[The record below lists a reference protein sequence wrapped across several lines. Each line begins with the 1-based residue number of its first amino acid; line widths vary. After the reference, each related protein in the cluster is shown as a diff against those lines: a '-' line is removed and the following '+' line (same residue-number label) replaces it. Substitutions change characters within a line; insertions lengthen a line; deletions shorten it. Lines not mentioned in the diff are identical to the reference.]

1 MHVLSKTQQR
11 LLAITILMVA
21 VVSLLVIIL
30 LPIRSVNSTY
40 AGRIDQQQELL
51 ARLEKLAAQHDT
63 LRARH
68 QALQQSRTGSGQTL
82 VSDSPAMAAAE
93 LQRIVKT
100 TTGKNAIQL
109 MSTQIL
115 PAVEEQDFTKI
126 ALRVRIHGPLSGMV
140 EAIYDL
146 EAKSLFL
153 FLDNLTMYPAST
165 RNRLRVGAVNRPF
178 EASFDLVAYMTEL
191 E

>member
-1 MHVLSKTQQR
+1 MHVSGKTQQR

-21 VVSLLVIIL
+21 VVSLLAMIL
-30 LPIRSVNSTY
+30 LPIWSVNSTY
-40 AGRIDQQQELL
+40 TGRIEQQQELL

-63 LRARH
+63 LRTRH

-100 TTGKNAIQL
+100 TTGRNAIQL

-115 PAVEEQDFTKI
+115 PAVEEKDFTKI
-126 ALRVRIHGPLSGMV
+126 ALRVRIHGPLSGLV

-165 RNRLRVGAVNRPF
+165 RNRLRTGAASRPF

>member
-1 MHVLSKTQQR
+1 MMDSLDKTQQR
-11 LLAITILMVA
+11 LLAIAILIA
-21 VVSLLVIIL
+21 VIVSLLALTL
-30 LPIRSVNSTY
+30 LPIWSVNSAY
-40 AGRIDQQQELL
+40 AERLGQQQQLL
-51 ARLEKLAAQHDT
+51 WRLERLAGQHDS

-68 QALQQSRTGSGQTL
+68 RALKQSRTGNGQTL
-82 VSDSPAMAAAE
+82 VSDSAAMAAAE
-93 LQRIVKT
+93 LQRIVKMT
-100 TTGKNAIQL
+100 AGKNTIQL

-115 PAVEEQDFTKI
+115 PSVEEKDFTKI
-126 ALRVRIHGPLSGMV
+126 ALRVRIHGSLDGLV

-165 RNRLRVGAVNRPF
+165 RRLRTDAATRQF

>member
-1 MHVLSKTQQR
+1 MHVLSKTQQL

-21 VVSLLVIIL
+21 VVSLLAIIL
-30 LPIRSVNSTY
+30 LPIWSVNSTY
-40 AGRIDQQQELL
+40 AGRIDRQQELL
-51 ARLEKLAAQHDT
+51 ARLEKLTAQHDT

-126 ALRVRIHGPLSGMV
+126 ALRVRIHGPLSGLV

-146 EAKSLFL
+146 EARSLFL

-165 RNRLRVGAVNRPF
+165 RNRLRTSVVNRPF

>member
-1 MHVLSKTQQR
+1 MVNSLSKTQQR
-11 LLAITILMVA
+11 LLAIAILIAV
-21 VVSLLVIIL
+21 VVSLLTVTL
-30 LPIRSVNSTY
+30 VPIWSINSAY
-40 AGRIDQQQELL
+40 AERLGQQQQLL
-51 ARLEKLAAQHDT
+51 WRLERLAAQHDS

-68 QALQQSRTGSGQTL
+68 QALKQSRTGNGQTL

-100 TTGKNAIQL
+100 TAGKNTIQL

-115 PAVEEQDFTKI
+115 PSVDEKDFTKI
-126 ALRVRIHGPLSGMV
+126 ALRVRIHGPLDGLV

-153 FLDNLTMYPAST
+153 FLDNLTVYPTAT
-165 RNRLRVGAVNRPF
+165 RRLRTNAVTRQF

>member
-21 VVSLLVIIL
+21 VVSLLAIIL
-30 LPIRSVNSTY
+30 LPIWSVNSTY
-40 AGRIDQQQELL
+40 TGRIEQQQELL

-115 PAVEEQDFTKI
+115 PAVEEKDFTKI
-126 ALRVRIHGPLSGMV
+126 ALRVRIHGPLSGLV

-165 RNRLRVGAVNRPF
+165 RNRLRTGAASRQF

>member
-1 MHVLSKTQQR
+1 MHVFSKTQQR

-21 VVSLLVIIL
+21 VVSLLAIIL
-30 LPIRSVNSTY
+30 LPIWGVNSSY
-40 AGRIDQQQELL
+40 AGRINQQQELL

-82 VSDSPAMAAAE
+82 VSNSPAMAAAE

-115 PAVEEQDFTKI
+115 PAVEEKDFTKI
-126 ALRVRIHGPLSGMV
+126 ALRVRIHGPLSGLV

-165 RNRLRVGAVNRPF
+165 RNRLRTGAASRQF

>member
-1 MHVLSKTQQR
+1 MDLLSKMQQR
-11 LLAITILMVA
+11 LLAIAILLLALISVLA
-21 VVSLLVIIL
+21 VIL
-30 LPIRSVNSTY
+30 LPIWSVNSTHT
-40 AGRIDQQQELL
+40 GRLSQQQDLL
-51 ARLEKLAAQHDT
+51 VRLEALAAQHDS

-68 QALQQSRTGSGQTL
+68 QALRRSRTGSGQTL

-93 LQRIVKT
+93 LQRIVK
-100 TTGKNAIQL
+100 AITARNSVQL

-115 PAVEEQDFTKI
+115 PGVEEKDFTKI
-126 ALRVRIHGPLSGMV
+126 ALRVRIHGSLGGLI

-153 FLDNLTMYPAST
+153 FLDNLTLYPAST
-165 RNRLRVGAVNRPF
+165 RRLRTDTANRQF
-178 EASFDLVAYMTEL
+178 EASFDLIAYMTEL

>member
-21 VVSLLVIIL
+21 FVSVLTIIL
-30 LPIRSVNSTY
+30 IPIWSVNSTY
-40 AGRIDQQQELL
+40 SGRIDQQQELL

-63 LRARH
+63 LRAKH
-68 QALQQSRTGSGQTL
+68 QELQQSRTGSGQTL

-93 LQRIVKT
+93 LQRIVKA

-126 ALRVRIHGPLSGMV
+126 ALRVRIHGPLSGLV

-165 RNRLRVGAVNRPF
+165 RSRLRTGVVNRPF

>member
-1 MHVLSKTQQR
+1 MHVSGKTQQR

-21 VVSLLVIIL
+21 VVSLLAMIL
-30 LPIRSVNSTY
+30 LPIWSVNSTY
-40 AGRIDQQQELL
+40 TGRIEQQQELL

-63 LRARH
+63 LRTRH

-100 TTGKNAIQL
+100 TTGRNAIQL

-115 PAVEEQDFTKI
+115 PAVEEKDFTKI
-126 ALRVRIHGPLSGMV
+126 ALRVRIHGPLSGLV

-165 RNRLRVGAVNRPF
+165 RIRLRTGAASRPF

>member
-21 VVSLLVIIL
+21 VVSLLAIIL
-30 LPIRSVNSTY
+30 LPIWSVNSTY
-40 AGRIDQQQELL
+40 TGRIDQQQELL

-115 PAVEEQDFTKI
+115 PAVEEKDFTKI
-126 ALRVRIHGPLSGMV
+126 ALRVRIHGPLSGLV

-165 RNRLRVGAVNRPF
+165 RNRLRTGAASRQF

>member
-1 MHVLSKTQQR
+1 MMDSLNKTQQR
-11 LLAITILMVA
+11 LLAIAILIV
-21 VVSLLVIIL
+21 VIVSLLVVTL
-30 LPIRSVNSTY
+30 LPIWSVNS
-40 AGRIDQQQELL
+40 AHAERLGQQQQLL
-51 ARLEKLAAQHDT
+51 WRLERLAGQHDS

-68 QALQQSRTGSGQTL
+68 QALKQTRTGNGQTL
-82 VSDSPAMAAAE
+82 VSDSAAMAAAE

-100 TTGKNAIQL
+100 TAGKNTVQL

-115 PAVEEQDFTKI
+115 PSVEEEDFTKI
-126 ALRVRIHGPLSGMV
+126 ALRVRIHGPLDGLV

-165 RNRLRVGAVNRPF
+165 RRLRTNAATRQF

>member
-21 VVSLLVIIL
+21 VVSLLAIIL
-30 LPIRSVNSTY
+30 LPIWSVNSTY
-40 AGRIDQQQELL
+40 SGRIDQQQELL

-115 PAVEEQDFTKI
+115 PAVEEKDFTKI
-126 ALRVRIHGPLSGMV
+126 ALRVRIHGPLSGLV

-165 RNRLRVGAVNRPF
+165 RNRLRTGVVDRPF